1 MQVLPGMMGFLA
13 YKATT
18 LVQVYRGNEDLC
30 LILAEEED
38 IDNESTW
45 SIQTRYVWRCMPSSN
60 NMAEEEET
68 KGHCLAYC
76 TCYDKDRIR
85 LSGAAQS
92 V

>member
-38 IDNESTW
+38 IDNEST
-45 SIQTRYVWRCMPSSN
+45 
-60 NMAEEEET
+60 
-68 KGHCLAYC
+68 
-76 TCYDKDRIR
+76 
-85 LSGAAQS
+85 
-92 V
+92 